1 MAGAAW
7 LQVASAEAIPD
18 QLLQRAPEA
27 ARDAAIHPTASFPEV
42 SPARGETERRSSP
55 SSLPN
60 LPGEESHWT
69 PSCATFPA
77 DEAVMQPLALR
88 EEELLQPL
96 EWEPSQIHSAVLLQ
110 PQALL
115 SKELLPPLEW
125 EPSQI
130 HSVVLLQPQ
139 ALLS

>member
-60 LPGEESHWT
+60 LPREESHW
-69 PSCATFPA
+69 PSCCATE
-77 DEAVMQPLALR
+77 EAVMQPLALR

-96 EWEPSQIHSAVLLQ
+96 EWEPSQILSAVLLQ